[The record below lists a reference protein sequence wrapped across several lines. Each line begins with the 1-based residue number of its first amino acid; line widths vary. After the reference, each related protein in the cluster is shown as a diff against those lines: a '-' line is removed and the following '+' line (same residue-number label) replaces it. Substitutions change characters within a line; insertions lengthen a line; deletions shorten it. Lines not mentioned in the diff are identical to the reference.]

1 MTIYVSFARP
11 EDMRRERVKKA
22 INLFSE
28 KVEPCPSCRGEEFL
42 LRFGSLPYLICLTC
56 GWGGRPLMS
65 GVPLNLSSLEGEI
78 EDYLQ
83 KWGREG
89 RRSSPDLPR
98 IPGLDNILSGVIKIT
113 RGGEESRNYNAEP
126 ADSSYPSKI
135 RHLGTLG

>member
-1 MTIYVSFARP
+1 MTIYVSLARP
-11 EDMRRERVKKA
+11 EDMRRERVKEA

-28 KVEPCPSCRGEEFL
+28 KVEPCPNCRGEEFL
-42 LRFGSLPYLICLTC
+42 LRFGNLPYLICLTC
-56 GWGGRPLMS
+56 GWGGRLLMG

-78 EDYLQ
+78 EDYLR

-89 RRSSPDLPR
+89 RRSSPELPR

-113 RGGEESRNYNAEP
+113 RGGEESRSYNVEP

-135 RHLGTLG
+135 LHLGTLG